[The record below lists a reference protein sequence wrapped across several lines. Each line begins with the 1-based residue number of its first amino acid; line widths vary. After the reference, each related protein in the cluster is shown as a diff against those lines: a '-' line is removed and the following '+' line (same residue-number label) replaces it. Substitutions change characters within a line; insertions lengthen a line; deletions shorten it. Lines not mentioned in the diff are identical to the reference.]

1 MRTPSP
7 SCTRSSPSSLEW
19 RPSRLQA
26 GAQLAVLLAAP
37 WLLRASDLP
46 PAHLVPALIGVWV
59 LGLAELAW
67 RLRRPRV
74 LLQLPPAPEPLR
86 VDGHDIPEPRLV
98 VRGPWLLLQWR
109 EGWRRRRLL
118 FWPDVLDR
126 GQRRELRL
134 AVSARAVSRQPRSVA
149 P

>member
-1 MRTPSP
+1 MRTPFP
-7 SCTRSSPSSLEW
+7 SCRRSSPSSLEW

-26 GAQLAVLLAAP
+26 VAQLSVLLATP

-46 PAHLVPALIGVWV
+46 PRLLMPAVLLAWV
-59 LGLAELAW
+59 FGLAELAW

-74 LLQLPPAPEPLR
+74 RVLLPALPDPLQ
-86 VDGHDIPEPRLV
+86 VAGQDIDAPRLV
-98 VRGPWLLLQWR
+98 VRGPWLLLLWR
-109 EGWRRRRLL
+109 EDRRRRRLL
-118 FWPDVLDR
+118 FWPDVLDS

-134 AVSARAVSRQPRSVA
+134 AVAARSVSRRPRSMA

>member
-19 RPSRLQA
+19 RPSRLHA
-26 GAQLAVLLAAP
+26 SAQLAVLLAAP

-46 PAHLVPALIGVWV
+46 PAHLVPVLIGVWV

-67 RLRRPRV
+67 RMRRPRAS
-74 LLQLPPAPEPLR
+74 LQLPPLPEPLR
-86 VDGHDIPEPRLV
+86 VDGQDIAEPRLV

-134 AVSARAVSRQPRSVA
+134 AVSARAVSRKPRSVA